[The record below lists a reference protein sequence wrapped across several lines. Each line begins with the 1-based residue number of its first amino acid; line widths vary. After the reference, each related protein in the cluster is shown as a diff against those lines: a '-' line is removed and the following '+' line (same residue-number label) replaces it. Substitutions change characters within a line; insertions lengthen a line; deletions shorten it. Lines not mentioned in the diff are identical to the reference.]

1 MTTNCIVDPVIPL
14 AVTKSEVRGMY
25 SWKHTSCRIIEVYS
39 TSRSIVDLVL
49 MGGHVDH
56 NPQPDRM

>member
-1 MTTNCIVDPVIPL
+1 MTTNYIVDPVTPL

-25 SWKHTSCRIIEVYS
+25 SWKLSCRIIEVYS

-56 NPQPDRM
+56 NPRHDRM